1 MSETHA
7 VSAYVAAITASA
19 ADRGARTAFQNLVL
33 KIATPGAVLFD
44 FGAGPGLD
52 ARFYAE
58 RGFTVG
64 AYDVAPGMREY
75 FHIHC
80 QDLIQAGR
88 VVLDAGTYPQFL
100 ASNTVAGGRPVELV
114 TSNFAPL
121 NLIEDL
127 RSLFAKFHTFTTPE
141 AKVLASVLSPYFV
154 GDMKYRWWWRNAPRL
169 WRTGRFSV
177 AGAKGPIVRRRLA
190 DFALQ
195 SLPYFTLERVFPGL
209 PSPQGDVREVHMSP
223 VGGHAWVHLTTSR
236 YMFLL
241 FRKRAEGVNSTR
253 PAIHSRVDA
262 SSHAAG

>member
-1 MSETHA
+1 MSETDT

-33 KIATPGAVLFD
+33 KIAAPGAVLFD

-64 AYDVAPGMREY
+64 AYDVSPGMREY
-75 FHIHC
+75 FHLHC
-80 QDLIQAGR
+80 QDLIQAGL
-88 VVLDAGTYPQFL
+88 VMLDAGTYPQFL
-100 ASNTVAGGRPVELV
+100 ASNTVPRGRPVDLV

-127 RSLFAKFHTFTTPE
+127 RSLFARFHALTAPE
-141 AKVLASVLSPYFV
+141 GKVLASVLSPYFV

-177 AGAKGPIVRRRLA
+177 AGANGPIVRRRLA
-190 DFALQ
+190 DYVLQ

-209 PSPQGDVREVHMSP
+209 PSPQGDVRGIDTSHS
-223 VGGHAWVHLTTSR
+223 GRHAWVHLTTSR

-241 FRKRAEGVNSTR
+241 FRKRADGVNSTR
-253 PAIHSRVDA
+253 PSIHSRRDG
-262 SSHAAG
+262 SSHLTG